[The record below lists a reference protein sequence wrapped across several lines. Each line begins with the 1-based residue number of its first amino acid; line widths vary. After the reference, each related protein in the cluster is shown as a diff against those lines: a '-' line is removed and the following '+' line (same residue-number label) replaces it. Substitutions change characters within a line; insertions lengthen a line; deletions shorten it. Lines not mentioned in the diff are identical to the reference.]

1 MSIIGQQASIPNVGE
16 TVFQA
21 GEYEA
26 AQKVVSKLI
35 AGEVPAKEISIVG
48 TGVRTVERV
57 TGRLGFGSAA
67 RSGAVNGALFG
78 MFFGAILLLTTPE
91 APIQIFAAILFIG
104 VAVGMLMSLI
114 TFTLVRRRRDFASVT
129 NIVADSYEVKVLPT
143 SFAKAR
149 RVLGTERPASSRQ
162 PVDLS
167 EPPKYGERIV
177 PDAAPD
183 ASSVEPSDPADY
195 LSYPPPQAPEEKSAP
210 RKKKPTA

>member
-1 MSIIGQQASIPNVGE
+1 MSIIGQQASIPPVGE

-21 GEYEA
+21 AEYEA

-149 RVLGTERPASSRQ
+149 RVLGTERPAPARE

-177 PDAAPD
+177 PDAAAGASPD
-183 ASSVEPSDPADY
+183 AEPEQVDY
-195 LSYPPPQAPEEKSAP
+195 ASFPPPPAPEKKSAP